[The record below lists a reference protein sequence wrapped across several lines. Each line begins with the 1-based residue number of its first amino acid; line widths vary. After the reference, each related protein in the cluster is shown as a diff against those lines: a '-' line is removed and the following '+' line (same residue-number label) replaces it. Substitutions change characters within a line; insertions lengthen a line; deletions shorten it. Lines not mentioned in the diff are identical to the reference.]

1 MKIVLVTDFLIV
13 NQGCCPQMVIRPVTI
28 GRHVSRHRIRIYAM
42 GRIIWHKLV
51 VCLRICTRCLCLF
64 GNIQRTKF
72 LIRFPL
78 NSVCVVVWRI
88 RSTGTGVDR
97 TLRQVI
103 VIAVASSRLAFIE
116 WIPRVCTHS
125 PESLIII
132 VHCTIRN
139 GTHKSTGILSL
150 SNHTKCMAALNFRII
165 IYNFLRKTI
174 RFLSRFND
182 DIRIIIIKFRTF
194 VRSAGKAGNI
204 SSPI

>member
-1 MKIVLVTDFLIV
+1 MKIVLVIDFLVV
-13 NQGCCPQMVIRPVTI
+13 NQGCCPQLVIRPVTI
-28 GRHVSRHRIRIYAM
+28 SRHVRRHRIRVYAM
-42 GRIIWHKLV
+42 GSIIWHKLV
-51 VCLRICTRCLCLF
+51 VCLRICTRCLFLS

-125 PESLIII
+125 PESRIII
-132 VHCTIRN
+132 AYCTIRN
-139 GTHKSTGILSL
+139 GTYKSAGILRL
-150 SNHTKCMAALNFRII
+150 SNHTK
-165 IYNFLRKTI
+165 
-174 RFLSRFND
+174 
-182 DIRIIIIKFRTF
+182 
-194 VRSAGKAGNI
+194 
-204 SSPI
+204 

>member
-1 MKIVLVTDFLIV
+1 
-13 NQGCCPQMVIRPVTI
+13 MVIRPVTI
-28 GRHVSRHRIRIYAM
+28 GRHALRHRIRVYAVC
-42 GRIIWHKLV
+42 RIIWHKLV
-51 VCLRICTRCLCLF
+51 VCLRICTRCLCLS

-125 PESLIII
+125 PESRIII
-132 VHCTIRN
+132 AYYTIRN
-139 GTHKSTGILSL
+139 GTYKSADILRL
-150 SNHTKCMAALNFRII
+150 SNHTKCMTVLDFCTIL
-165 IYNFLRKTI
+165 YNFLCKPI
-174 RFLSRFND
+174 RFLPRFDD
-182 DIRIIIIKFRTF
+182 DIRIIIIKIRTF
-194 VRSAGKAGNI
+194 VRSASKARNI
-204 SSPI
+204 SIPI